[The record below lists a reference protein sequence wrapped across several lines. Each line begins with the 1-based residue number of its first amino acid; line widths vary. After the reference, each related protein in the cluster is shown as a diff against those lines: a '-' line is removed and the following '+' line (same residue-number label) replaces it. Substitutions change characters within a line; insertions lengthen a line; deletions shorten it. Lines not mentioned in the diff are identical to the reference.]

1 MSARKSYK
9 YIEWLSPDEMHEASL
24 GWLSELL
31 FCEDEQ
37 KFLNNLVQSYTLS
50 LTDKKVFG
58 ESKKLVTELANC
70 EERLVEIVKQVKA
83 HERLLKIMLD
93 DIDQIKME
101 KAYIETH
108 NDLTFDINHYLE
120 AYRDIK
126 QRLFQLLSKVM
137 KSQKQKRLLN

>member
-1 MSARKSYK
+1 MSTKKSYK

-24 GWLSELL
+24 GWLSEML

-37 KFLNNLVQSYTLS
+37 KFLNNLIQSYTLS
-50 LTDKKVFG
+50 LTDRKVFE
-58 ESKKLVTELANC
+58 ESKKIVTELSKC
-70 EERLVEIVKQVKA
+70 EERLTELIEQVRA

-93 DIDQIKME
+93 KIDQLKME